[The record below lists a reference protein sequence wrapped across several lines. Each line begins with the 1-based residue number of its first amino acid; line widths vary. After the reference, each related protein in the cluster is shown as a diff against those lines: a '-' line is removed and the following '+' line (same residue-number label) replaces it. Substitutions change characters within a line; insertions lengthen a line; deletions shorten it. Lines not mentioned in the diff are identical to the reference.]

1 MPLKLVLFIFG
12 LLLIGI
18 GGIGSILAYRAEIK
32 ASEPKYIAIM
42 KIFSL
47 MIAVG
52 GFLCGWA
59 GV

>member
-1 MPLKLVLFIFG
+1 LNWLSLFG

-18 GGIGSILAYRAEIK
+18 GGIGNILAYRAEIK
-32 ASEPKYIAIM
+32 SGEPKHIAAM

-52 GFLCGWA
+52 GFLCGLA
-59 GV
+59 GVS